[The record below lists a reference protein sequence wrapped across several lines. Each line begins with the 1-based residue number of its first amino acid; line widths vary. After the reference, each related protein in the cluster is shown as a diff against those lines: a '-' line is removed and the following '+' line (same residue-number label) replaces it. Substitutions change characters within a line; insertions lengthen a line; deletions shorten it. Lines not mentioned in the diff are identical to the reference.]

1 MNSKLQSKGIS
12 IFLTVDSQIIGDYF
26 NAHDPAP
33 LYKRQLS
40 HKFEQYIMSS
50 VISAKRYSTIK
61 YKFIYK
67 TAIDEQYTEPL
78 ILAIRNH
85 FSAKKILK
93 ENEFEKFKRRGWFLL
108 IISMGVMM
116 VFKLI
121 ESLLK
126 SYGFQVQ
133 STIGNG
139 MDIFSWVILWRPI
152 DTLIFNWNP
161 YLKEICLLDKLKNA
175 EVIRIQNEK

>member
-1 MNSKLQSKGIS
+1 MKSKLLSQGIS
-12 IFLTVDSQIIGDYF
+12 IFLTVDSQTIEEYF

-33 LYKRQLS
+33 LYKRHLS

-50 VISAKRYSTIK
+50 VIASKRYSTIK

-78 ILAIRNH
+78 ILAIRTH
-85 FSAKKILK
+85 FAEKKRLK
-93 ENEFEKFKRRGWFLL
+93 EMEFEKFKKRGWALL
-108 IISMGVMM
+108 VVSMVVMM
-116 VFKLI
+116 VFKGV

-126 SYGFQVQ
+126 SNGLEMQ
-133 STIGNG
+133 STLNNG

-152 DTLIFNWNP
+152 DVLIFNWNP

-175 EVIRIQNEK
+175 EVIRIQNEN

>member
-1 MNSKLQSKGIS
+1 MKSDLSKGIS
-12 IFLTVDSQIIGDYF
+12 IFLTVDAQTIGDYF
-26 NAHDPAP
+26 NPHDPAP
-33 LYKRQLS
+33 LYKRHLS
-40 HKFEQYIMSS
+40 HKFEQYILSS
-50 VISAKRYSTIK
+50 TISSKRHSIIK

-67 TAIDEQYTEPL
+67 TAMDEQYTEPL

-85 FSAKKILK
+85 FAGKKDIK
-93 ENEFEKFKRRGWFLL
+93 EKEFEKFKKRGWFLL
-108 IISMGVMM
+108 VISMVVMM
-116 VFKLI
+116 VCKGI

-126 SYGFQVQ
+126 SNGFEIQN
-133 STIGNG
+133 TISNG

>member
-1 MNSKLQSKGIS
+1 MNSKLQSKGVS
-12 IFLTVDSQIIGDYF
+12 IFLTVDSQTIGDYF

-33 LYKRQLS
+33 LYKRHLS

-67 TAIDEQYTEPL
+67 TALDEQYTEPL

-85 FSAKKILK
+85 FSEKIEIRK
-93 ENEFEKFKRRGWFLL
+93 MEFEKFKRRGWFLL

-116 VFKLI
+116 ACKLA
-121 ESLLK
+121 ESILK
-126 SYGFQVQ
+126 SNGFQVQ
-133 STIGNG
+133 STISNG

-161 YLKEICLLDKLKNA
+161 YLKEICLLDKLKKA

>member
-1 MNSKLQSKGIS
+1 MNNKLVSKGIS
-12 IFLTVDSQIIGDYF
+12 IFLTVDALTIEDYF

-33 LYKRQLS
+33 LYKRHLS

-50 VISAKRYSTIK
+50 VISSKRYSTIK

-67 TAIDEQYTEPL
+67 TLIDEQYAEPL

-85 FSAKKILK
+85 FSEKKVLK

-108 IISMGVMM
+108 IVSMAVMILW
-116 VFKLI
+116 KAI

-126 SYGFQVQ
+126 SNGV
-133 STIGNG
+133 TIQGTINNG

-152 DTLIFNWNP
+152 DSLIFNWNP
-161 YLKEICLLDKLKNA
+161 YLKEIGLLDKLKNA

>member
-1 MNSKLQSKGIS
+1 MDNKFLSKGIS
-12 IFLTVDSQIIGDYF
+12 IFLTVDSQTIGDYF

-33 LYKRQLS
+33 LYKRHLS

-50 VISAKRYSTIK
+50 VASSKRYSTIK

-67 TAIDEQYTEPL
+67 TPMDEQYTEPL

-85 FSAKKILK
+85 FSAKKALK
-93 ENEFEKFKRRGWFLL
+93 EIDFEKFKRRGWFLL
-108 IISMGVMM
+108 VMSMGVMM
-116 VFKLI
+116 VCKTI

-126 SYGFQVQ
+126 SNGVQVQ
-133 STIGNG
+133 NTICNG

-161 YLKEICLLDKLKNA
+161 YLKEICLFDKLKNA

>member
-1 MNSKLQSKGIS
+1 MHSKSLSKGIS
-12 IFLTVDSQIIGDYF
+12 IFLTVDSQTIGDYF

-33 LYKRQLS
+33 LYKKHLS

-50 VISAKRYSTIK
+50 VVAAKRYSTIK

-78 ILAIRNH
+78 ILAIRSH
-85 FSAKKILK
+85 FAEKKELK
-93 ENEFEKFKRRGWFLL
+93 KMEFEKFKRRGWLL
-108 IISMGVMM
+108 LLISMGVMIACRA
-116 VFKLI
+116 I
-121 ESLLK
+121 ESVLK
-126 SYGFQVQ
+126 SYGFEVQ
-133 STIGNG
+133 STISNG

-161 YLKEICLLDKLKNA
+161 YLKEICLLDKLENA